1 MENQTVDR
9 PILKFP
15 FFEQPWIAFL
25 LAVAAG
31 SMDGYTF
38 ATAKTFA
45 TVETGNVVNFGYYLS
60 TGQMD
65 LWAHS
70 AGCILAY
77 GIGSALTALI
87 QRAIKSTNAKRV
99 WSYWIL
105 IAEIILLILL
115 GIDAINMKFSP
126 WHIAWLVSFMAGM
139 QGNAFHKIDDML
151 YGNVAV
157 TAVVQFAFNFLMR
170 GFMGKK
176 GSFRLSGLFFLVLLG
191 LACGGLG
198 GALLYPV
205 LGSKLF
211 WVTAALLILICAFA
225 KAVKYDMPQAQIDEV

>member
-1 MENQTVDR
+1 MDSKVDNR
-9 PILKFP
+9 AILKYP

-45 TVETGNVVNFGYYLS
+45 TVETGNVVNFGYYLA
-60 TGQMD
+60 TGQME

-77 GIGSALTALI
+77 GIGSAFTALV
-87 QRAIKSTNAKRV
+87 QRAIKNTNTKRV
-99 WSYWIL
+99 WSYWI
-105 IAEIILLILL
+105 IITEVIILVIF
-115 GIDAINMKFSP
+115 GIEAINQRFSP
-126 WHIAWLVSFMAGM
+126 WHIAWIVSLMAGM

-176 GSFRLSGLFFLVLLG
+176 GSFRLSGLFFLTLLG

-198 GALLYPV
+198 GALLYPI
-205 LGSKLF
+205 LGAKLF
-211 WVTAALLILICAFA
+211 WVTAGLLVLICAFA
-225 KAVKYDMPQAQIDEV
+225 RAVHYDMPDAQIDEA